1 MRFEVLGPLGA
12 FAAGERLDVGAPQQ
26 RAVLAVLL
34 AEAGRTVSTPTL
46 VERVWGEDAGA
57 SSVTSL
63 QVVISRLRKRLSGAG
78 APVIAMAAPGY
89 RLEVAREDV
98 DAHLFT
104 DLFTAARQLVA
115 RGEVAPARERIGEA
129 LALWHGR
136 PYADVRAE
144 VVSDEVARLEGLWL
158 AATELAAELD
168 LVLGRHEDV
177 AARLPAVVAAHPLR
191 EGLRGALLLALYR
204 CGEQASAL
212 ELYEQTRAL
221 LADELGT
228 DPSPQLQRLHER
240 VLRQDPALRA
250 PADAGAD
257 TGPARRFEPAG
268 ERTGPTER
276 GARPEAPGSADG
288 AAEAMVG
295 RAEEL
300 AHCLQAWRRA
310 AAGEPSSITLVGEAG
325 IGKTRLAEELAHRVQ
340 ADGGQVVW
348 GRCTDGTGAPAYW
361 PWRQVLTALAGSREP
376 SAVARATAG
385 RGAAAALLLPGA
397 PGAGSAA
404 STAVTERSTGAP
416 DIAGMAPEA
425 ARTVLFEAVTAFL
438 EQLAGQRPLT
448 VIVEDLHWADPE
460 TLQLTEHVA
469 TRATAAPLCLVLTVR
484 DPEASG
490 GEARDRVL
498 SLASRLPQARQVHLR
513 GLSAVDVQRYAVQ
526 HLGAPVNAPVAQR
539 LHERTNGN
547 PFFIAELVRLL
558 AEERASRGRADLK
571 VPRSVQAVLER
582 RLVHLGSGARQVLEA
597 AAVLGREFE
606 VRLLAE
612 LLGRAPWELADDL
625 DAATAAGIVH
635 AGPGTVGT
643 HLFTHALVQ
652 EVLLAATGPMRRA
665 ALHARAA
672 EVLETRH
679 GGDLGP
685 IAAQLA
691 HHHVAAGALGDP
703 ERAVRACLLA
713 ADVAGRH
720 AAHTE
725 AEQHLRTA
733 LEQLSASA
741 GPRSAQ
747 LELEARVRLGS
758 LLTLLHGYNAA
769 EVVQQRRRA
778 LRLAEQ
784 VGTTS
789 HLLSALWGAWGVAL
803 VSGDFPEAE
812 AAALRLARAAER
824 REDLMLRLAHHH
836 ALGQVRL
843 HQGRLHEAREELRAA
858 SALAGEHEDQVDLAL
873 FLQHPAVTAPAWLAV
888 VLTLLGEDEE
898 AEEASRHAQRAAAAL
913 GHDYT
918 STYRTVLEGW
928 RAAFRGDAQAA
939 LEATEA
945 GLRLSTGRGFDQL
958 TAFATAPHGWALARL
973 GRTGEGVDE
982 LERTLGIFQALPA
995 GHMFGHLMLGAL
1007 AEALA
1012 DAGRWQ
1018 ESAQAAHRAVRE
1030 AERTGERFFLPR
1042 VHVALARALART
1054 GADAEEVEAQLERA
1068 LDTAQAM
1075 GAARLER
1082 AAHAAR
1088 TAHHAAG
1095 GAGAVTTATGTAAAG
1110 TTAAGTAGGGQR
1122 AATV

>member
-1 MRFEVLGPLGA
+1 M
-12 FAAGERLDVGAPQQ
+12 DVGAPQQ

-34 AEAGRTVSTPTL
+34 AEAGRTVSTSTL
-46 VERVWGEDAGA
+46 VERVWGEDAGT
-57 SSVTSL
+57 SSATSL

-78 APVIAMAAPGY
+78 TPVIVTSAPGY

-104 DLFTAARQLVA
+104 DLFATARQLVA

-129 LALWHGR
+129 LALWRGQ

-144 VVSDEVARLEGLWL
+144 VVPDEVARLEGSWL

-168 LVLGRHEDV
+168 LALGRHEDV

-228 DPSPQLQRLHER
+228 DPSPQLQRLHEL

-250 PADAGAD
+250 P
-257 TGPARRFEPAG
+257 TGDGSTRRPAPAG
-268 ERTGPTER
+268 GRT
-276 GARPEAPGSADG
+276 AAPGRDVRPAGPGGTPESAPDG

-310 AAGEPSSITLVGEAG
+310 AAGTPASTVLVGEAG
-325 IGKTRLAEELAHRVQ
+325 IGKTRLAQELAHHVQ
-340 ADGGQVVW
+340 DDGGQVVW

-361 PWRQVLTALAGSREP
+361 PWRQVLTALAESREP
-376 SAVARATAG
+376 SAVARAATG
-385 RGAAAALLLPGA
+385 RGAAAALLLPGT
-397 PGAGSAA
+397 PGAGGGAA
-404 STAVTERSTGAP
+404 VREQGHGDAP
-416 DIAGMAPEA
+416 DVAGMAPEA

-469 TRATAAPLCLVLTVR
+469 TRATAAPLLLVLTVR

-526 HLGAPVNAPVAQR
+526 RLAAPVNASAAQR
-539 LHERTNGN
+539 LHDRTNGN

-558 AEERASRGRADLK
+558 AEERASSGRADLK

-582 RLVHLGSGARQVLEA
+582 RLVHLGTGARQVLEA

-612 LLGRAPWELADDL
+612 LLGRPPWELADDL

-635 AGPGTVGT
+635 AGPGTAGT

-652 EVLLAATGPMRRA
+652 EVLLAAIGPMRRA

-679 GGDLGP
+679 AGDLGP
-685 IAAQLA
+685 VAAHLA

-703 ERAVRACLLA
+703 ERTVRACLLA
-713 ADVAGRH
+713 AEVAGRH

-733 LEQLSASA
+733 LAQLGTST

-747 LELEARVRLGS
+747 LELEVRVRLGS

-778 LRLAEQ
+778 VQLAEQ
-784 VGTTS
+784 VGTAS

-803 VSGDFPEAE
+803 VSGDFPGAE

-824 REDLMLRLAHHH
+824 RDDLMLRLAHHH

-843 HQGRLHEAREELRAA
+843 HQGRLREAREELRAA
-858 SALAGEHEDQVDLAL
+858 GALAAEHEEQVDLAL

-898 AEEASRHAQRAAAAL
+898 AEEVSRRAQRAAAAL

-918 STYRTVLEGW
+918 SAYRTVLEGW
-928 RAAFRGDAQAA
+928 RAAFRDDPQAA

-945 GLRLSTGRGFDQL
+945 GLHLSTGRGFDQL
-958 TAFATAPHGWALARL
+958 TAFATAPRGWALAQL
-973 GRTGEGVDE
+973 GRAGEGVGE
-982 LERTLGIFQALPA
+982 LERALATFQALPA

-1012 DAGRWQ
+1012 EDGRWR

-1042 VHVALARALART
+1042 VHLALARALART
-1054 GADAEEVEAQLERA
+1054 GAGAEEVRAQLGRA
-1068 LDTAQAM
+1068 LETARAT
-1075 GAARLER
+1075 GAARSER
-1082 AAHAAR
+1082 AAREALAAHR
-1088 TAHHAAG
+1088 ATGAG
-1095 GAGAVTTATGTAAAG
+1095 GAGSQGAAG
-1110 TTAAGTAGGGQR
+1110 AGQR